1 MAMESCRIGSFHD
14 EENALFYLTHPG
26 VYRKRLITTSL
37 TASENMIVQ
46 YTHQSKVP
54 SEMNLFVNMMKKCL
68 EEKDISPFAAAA
80 WIHMAFGRIH
90 PFTDGNGRV
99 ARLLASLPLIQ
110 AGYPPINVRVHKREE
125 YLEALFKASYC
136 GSTKRS
142 NDLKV
147 HVSRRKLH

>member
-1 MAMESCRIGSFHD
+1 
-14 EENALFYLTHPG
+14 
-26 VYRKRLITTSL
+26 
-37 TASENMIVQ
+37 MIVQ

-54 SEMNLFVNMMKKCL
+54 SEMNLFLDMMKKCL

-125 YLEALFKASYC
+125 YLEALFKAQTTLDLQILMDFFASSMLDSIDYI
-136 GSTKRS
+136 RS
-142 NDLKV
+142 LPPTSPEDEQYRFDPDLGIT
-147 HVSRRKLH
+147 RLCL